1 VSEPILDYDRLRGRV
16 REVSSDV
23 RAHSGRRE
31 RIDELGVT
39 VHEQFSA
46 RFSDPQTRSEE
57 REEPAAVALVVVLFD
72 PCGAPRHLGHSTSKI
87 RTRRLISLHAFGVG
101 PHPFQFFD
109 NRNRE

>member
-1 VSEPILDYDRLRGRV
+1 MSEPILDYDRLRGRV

-46 RFSDPQTRSEE
+46 RFSDPQTIEAKNGLLGCTGRC
-57 REEPAAVALVVVLFD
+57 AVRPLWRGSA
-72 PCGAPRHLGHSTSKI
+72 S
-87 RTRRLISLHAFGVG
+87 RTLDIENPDKKPNLPSRLRRG
-101 PHPFQFFD
+101 PHLFQFFD
-109 NRNRE
+109 NRTRE